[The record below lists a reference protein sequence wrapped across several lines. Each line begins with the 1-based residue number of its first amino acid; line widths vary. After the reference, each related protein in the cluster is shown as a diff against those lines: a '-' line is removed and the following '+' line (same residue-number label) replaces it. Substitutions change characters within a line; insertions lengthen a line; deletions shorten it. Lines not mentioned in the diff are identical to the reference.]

1 MSDGGTDWRRRLLES
16 ARLEPESGA
25 PVDPLHW
32 PGYSGRQAV
41 RWGHAQLGKVRVV
54 VAAWDFGVQGG
65 SFGERDATAFL
76 AAVDAAVAEHLP
88 LVSLLRSGGTRL
100 QEGMA
105 ALVGMP
111 RATLG
116 IRRLAAA
123 GVLHV
128 AVADQPTTGGVW
140 VTIGSRAD
148 IRAAVQ
154 GAVVG
159 FAGPRVV
166 EAVTGAQ
173 PARDGAGARHTAA
186 AAADAGLVDALL
198 APDEVRPWLVRTLAA
213 LAPAPQPAPPARLGE
228 LSRPTE
234 PAEADD
240 SRAAADGWE
249 VAADGWEQVERSRTR
264 PRPSGAELL
273 AALVPGGVPL
283 ITADGTVAARVGH
296 LAGRAG
302 QPEPPGQ
309 AGSASPAAP
318 EPVIGVAVAAQRGGA
333 PTVAG
338 LSLLTRAARLADKLQ
353 LPLVTLVDTPGADP
367 SPAQENAGIAAA
379 IGAAM
384 DAVLACSSP
393 TVAVL
398 HGEGGSGG
406 ALAAACT
413 DRVLV
418 TTRAYF
424 AALGPEGAAVTLRR
438 PAPEAMRLMGVRP
451 DDLLGLGFA
460 DAVIEPGSEGA
471 AVARVLTDLA
481 SVTTDR
487 LAARQRRWSQPLPGH
502 VTDT

>member
-1 MSDGGTDWRRRLLES
+1 MADGASDWRRRLLES
-16 ARLEPESGA
+16 VRLEPESGEPA
-25 PVDPLHW
+25 DPLHW

-41 RWGHAQLGKVRVV
+41 RWGHARLGEVRAV

-76 AAVDAAVAEHLP
+76 AAVDAAVDQQLP

-148 IRAAVQ
+148 IRAAVK

-166 EAVTGAQ
+166 EAVTGTL
-173 PARDGAGARHTAA
+173 PARGGAGASHTAA
-186 AAADAGLVDALL
+186 AAASAGLVDALL
-198 APDEVRPWLVRTLAA
+198 APDEVHPWLVRTLAA
-213 LAPAPQPAPPARLGE
+213 LAPAPRSA
-228 LSRPTE
+228 E
-234 PAEADD
+234 PADYAEPPGPPRDA
-240 SRAAADGWE
+240 
-249 VAADGWEQVERSRTR
+249 AADGWEQVERSRALS
-264 PRPSGAELL
+264 RPSGAELL
-273 AALVPGGVPL
+273 DALVPGGIPL
-283 ITADGTVAARVGH
+283 CTGDDTVAARIGQ

-302 QPEPPGQ
+302 HAA
-309 AGSASPAAP
+309 AG
-318 EPVIGVAVAAQRGGA
+318 PVMGVAVAAQRGGS

-338 LSLLTRAARLADKLQ
+338 LGLLTRAAGLAGKLQ
-353 LPLVTLVDTPGADP
+353 VPLVTLVDTPGADP
-367 SPAQENAGIAAA
+367 SPAQENAGMAAA

-384 DAVLACSSP
+384 DAVLGCPSP

-413 DRVLV
+413 DQVLV
-418 TTRAYF
+418 TTQAYF

-438 PAPEAMRLMGVRP
+438 PAPEAMRLMAVRP
-451 DDLLGLGFA
+451 DDLLQMGFA
-460 DAVIEPGSEGA
+460 DRVIEPGSVRA
-471 AVARVLTDLA
+471 AVARALSDLA
-481 SVTTDR
+481 SLTPDR
-487 LAARQRRWSQPLPGH
+487 SDARHRRWSQPLAGRLINK
-502 VTDT
+502 

>member
-1 MSDGGTDWRRRLLES
+1 MADGASDWRRRLLGS
-16 ARLEPESGA
+16 VRLEPESGE

-41 RWGHAQLGKVRVV
+41 RWGHAQLGEVRAV

-65 SFGERDATAFL
+65 SFGERDATTFL
-76 AAVDAAVAEHLP
+76 AAVDAAVDEQLP

-148 IRAAVQ
+148 IRAAVK

-166 EAVTGAQ
+166 EAVTGTL
-173 PARDGAGARHTAA
+173 PAHDGAGASHTAA
-186 AAADAGLVDALL
+186 AAASAGLVDALL

-213 LAPAPQPAPPARLGE
+213 LAPAPRSA
-228 LSRPTE
+228 E
-234 PAEADD
+234 PADD
-240 SRAAADGWE
+240 AEPPDPPRDA
-249 VAADGWEQVERSRTR
+249 AADGWEQVERSRALS
-264 PRPSGAELL
+264 RPSGAELL
-273 AALVPGGVPL
+273 DALVPGGIPL
-283 ITADGTVAARVGH
+283 CTGDDTVAARLGQ

-302 QPEPPGQ
+302 QAA
-309 AGSASPAAP
+309 AG
-318 EPVIGVAVAAQRGGA
+318 PVMGVAVAAQRGGS

-338 LSLLTRAARLADKLQ
+338 LGLLTRAAGVAGKLQ
-353 LPLVTLVDTPGADP
+353 VPLVTLVDTPGADP
-367 SPAQENAGIAAA
+367 SPAQENAGMAAA

-384 DAVLACSSP
+384 DAVLGCSSP

-413 DRVLV
+413 DQVLV
-418 TTRAYF
+418 TTQAYF

-438 PAPEAMRLMGVRP
+438 PAPEAMRLMAVRP
-451 DDLLGLGFA
+451 DDLLQLGFA
-460 DAVIEPGSEGA
+460 DRVIEPGTVRA
-471 AVARVLTDLA
+471 AVVRALGDLA
-481 SVTTDR
+481 SLTRDR
-487 LAARQRRWSQPLPGH
+487 SDSRQRRWSQPLAGRLIN
-502 VTDT
+502 T